1 MLNPM
6 SRERIEAAISAC
18 TGLAARFAE
27 TADADDREG
36 RFPREKAE
44 LARAAGL
51 SALTVPEEFGG
62 MGAGVW
68 DMCRALLALSEGD
81 ASVAL
86 GIAMHIHAMGSAAQ
100 QRHWRPEAFAALCA
114 ECVSP
119 GIFVNSVHSEPEMGS
134 PSRGGLPATRATPL
148 EGGNVINGQKRWATF
163 APALDYFLVSAAL
176 ETPEGPTLGVFAVRA
191 PTAGLTLIDRWS
203 DGLSLR
209 ASGSFDVLL
218 DGVFVPEARL
228 IDIRVPG
235 NSPKVGYPLAWGP
248 CAFGAVYLAIGK
260 AALKRLAT
268 FARSRVP
275 TALGKPIAELPAV
288 QRAAGQMSNRLRAAE
303 LTLRDTAIRWDTQ
316 PDARTGMAADIAA
329 AKYVCVEAA
338 IATTELAMRAAGA
351 SALDRG
357 LGLERLFRDARAGLM
372 QPPQEDLAL
381 EIIGRAALEA

>member
-1 MLNPM
+1 
-6 SRERIEAAISAC
+6 
-18 TGLAARFAE
+18 
-27 TADADDREG
+27 
-36 RFPREKAE
+36 
-44 LARAAGL
+44 
-51 SALTVPEEFGG
+51 

-68 DMCRALLALSEGD
+68 DMCRVLLALSEGD

-86 GIAMHIHAMGSAAQ
+86 GIAMHVHAMGAAAQ
-100 QRHWRPEAFAALCA
+100 QRNWRPAAFSALCA

-119 GIFVNSVHSEPEMGS
+119 GIFLNSVHSEPEMGS
-134 PSRGGLPATRATPL
+134 PSRGGLPATRATRV
-148 EGGNVINGQKRWATF
+148 EGGYVISGQKRWATF
-163 APALDYFLVSAAL
+163 APALDYFLISAAI
-176 ETPEGPTLGVFAVRA
+176 ETPEGATSGVFAVRA
-191 PTAGLTLIDRWS
+191 PDAGLTLVDRWS

-209 ASGSFDVLL
+209 ASGSFDVMLE
-218 DGVFVPEARL
+218 GVFVPEARQ
-228 IDIRVPG
+228 IDIRTPG
-235 NSPKVGYPLAWGP
+235 NPPKAGYPAAWGP
-248 CAFGAVYLAIGK
+248 CASGSVYLGIGK
-260 AALKRLAT
+260 AALKRLAL

-288 QRAAGQMSNRLRAAE
+288 QRAAGQMSLRLRSAE
-303 LTLRDTAIRWDTQ
+303 LGLRDTAIRWDTQ
-316 PDARTGMAADIAA
+316 PEHRARLAADIAA

>member
-1 MLNPM
+1 M
-6 SRERIEAAISAC
+6 SRERIEAAITSCAA
-18 TGLAARFAE
+18 LAAEFGE
-27 TADADDREG
+27 TAEADDRDG

-44 LARAAGL
+44 RVRAAGI
-51 SALTVPEEFGG
+51 SAFTVPEEFGG
-62 MGAGVW
+62 LGAGVW

-81 ASVAL
+81 PSVAL
-86 GIAMHIHAMGSAAQ
+86 GVAMHVHAMGSAAQ
-100 QRHWRPEAFAALCA
+100 QRNWRNAAFAALCA

-134 PSRGGLPATRATPL
+134 PSRGGLPATRATPV
-148 EGGNVINGQKRWATF
+148 EGGYVIDGQKRWATF
-163 APALDYFLVSAAL
+163 APALDYFLVSATIEPPA
-176 ETPEGPTLGVFAVRA
+176 GPTPGVFAVRA
-191 PTAGLTLIDRWS
+191 GAPGLTLVDRWS

-209 ASGSFDVLL
+209 ASGSFDVML

-228 IDIRVPG
+228 IDIRPPG
-235 NSPKVGYPLAWGP
+235 SPPKVGLPVAWGP
-248 CAFGAVYLAIGK
+248 CAFGSVYLGIGK
-260 AALKRLAT
+260 SALRRLTT

-288 QRAAGQMSNRLRAAE
+288 QRAAGQIWLRLRAAE
-303 LTLRDTAIRWDTQ
+303 LTLRETATQWDCQ
-316 PDARTGMAADIAA
+316 PDQRAGMAANIAA
-329 AKYVCVEAA
+329 AKYLCVEAA

-357 LGLERLFRDARAGLM
+357 LGLEKLFRDARAGLM

>member
-1 MLNPM
+1 M
-6 SRERIEAAISAC
+6 SRERIEGVIAACAA
-18 TGLAARFAE
+18 LAAEFAE
-27 TADADDREG
+27 TAEADDREG

-44 LARAAGL
+44 LARSIGL
-51 SALTVPEEFGG
+51 SALTVPEEYGG

-68 DMCRALLALSEGD
+68 DMCRALLSLSEGD

-86 GIAMHIHAMGSAAQ
+86 GIAMHVHAMGSAAQ
-100 QRHWRPEAFAALCA
+100 QRNWRPEAFAVLCA
-114 ECVSP
+114 ECVNP

-134 PSRGGLPATRATPL
+134 PSRGGLPATRATPVA
-148 EGGNVINGQKRWATF
+148 GGFVINGQKRWATF
-163 APALDYFLVSAAL
+163 APALDYFLVSAAM
-176 ETPEGPTLGVFAVRA
+176 ETPEGLAPAVFAVPA
-191 PTAGLTLIDRWS
+191 STSGLTLIDRWS

-209 ASGSFDVLL
+209 ASGSFDVVL
-218 DGVFVPEARL
+218 DSVYVPEARL
-228 IDIRVPG
+228 LDTRSPG
-235 NSPKVGYPLAWGP
+235 SPAKVGQPVAWGP
-248 CAFGAVYLAIGK
+248 CAFGSVYLAIGK
-260 AALKRLAT
+260 AALKRLTT
-268 FARSRVP
+268 FARARVP

-288 QRAAGQMSNRLRAAE
+288 QRAAGQMSLRLRAAE

-316 PDARTGMAADIAA
+316 PEHRTGMAADIAA

>member
-1 MLNPM
+1 M
-6 SRERIEAAISAC
+6 SRERIEAAITSCAA
-18 TGLAARFAE
+18 LAAAFAE
-27 TADADDREG
+27 TAEADDRDG

-44 LARAAGL
+44 RVRAAGI
-51 SALTVPEEFGG
+51 SAFTVPEEFGG

-68 DMCRALLALSEGD
+68 DMCRALLVLSEGD
-81 ASVAL
+81 PSVAL
-86 GIAMHIHAMGSAAQ
+86 GVAMHVHAMGSAAQ
-100 QRHWRPEAFAALCA
+100 QRNWRNAAFAALCA

-134 PSRGGLPATRATPL
+134 PSRGGLPATRATRVA
-148 EGGNVINGQKRWATF
+148 GGYEINGQKRWATF
-163 APALDYFLVSAAL
+163 APALDYFLISAAI
-176 ETPEGPTLGVFAVRA
+176 ETPEGPTSGVFAVRA
-191 PTAGLTLIDRWS
+191 PAAGLKLIDRWS

-209 ASGSFDVLL
+209 ASGSFDVIL
-218 DGVFVPEARL
+218 DGVFVPEARQ
-228 IDIRVPG
+228 IDLRTPG
-235 NSPKVGYPLAWGP
+235 NPPKAGYPAAWGP
-248 CAFGAVYLAIGK
+248 CAFGSVYLGIGK
-260 AALKRLAT
+260 AAIKRLAM

-288 QRAAGQMSNRLRAAE
+288 QRAAGQMSLRLRAAE
-303 LTLRDTAIRWDTQ
+303 LALRDTAVRWDTE
-316 PDARTGMAADIAA
+316 PEHRARMAADIAA
-329 AKYVCVEAA
+329 AKYTCVEAA